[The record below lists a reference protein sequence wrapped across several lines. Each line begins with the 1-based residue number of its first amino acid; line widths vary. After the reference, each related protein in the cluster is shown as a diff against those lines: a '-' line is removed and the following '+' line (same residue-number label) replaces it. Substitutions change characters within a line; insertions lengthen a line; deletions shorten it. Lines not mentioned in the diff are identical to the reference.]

1 MSEQKAEYVVTLY
14 DRVAHD
20 NTWNDLGAG
29 IADEIDRAMAMC
41 AADSLAA
48 LQRAADLVTL
58 ADATDRYSVWLGRDE
73 NGVPHVQVEKN
84 DEQEI
89 DTPQVFCGPD
99 AIADAA
105 AWCRQRGGA

>member
-1 MSEQKAEYVVTLY
+1 MSEQQAEYVVTLY

-20 NTWNDLGAG
+20 RTWNNVGFG
-29 IADEIDRAMAMC
+29 IADQIDRAMCVAEG
-41 AADSLAA
+41 LAA

-58 ADATDRYSVWLGRDE
+58 VDATDRYSVWLGRDE

-89 DTPQVFCGPD
+89 ETPQVFCGPD
-99 AIADAA
+99 AIAEAA
-105 AWCRQRGGA
+105 AWVRQRGGA